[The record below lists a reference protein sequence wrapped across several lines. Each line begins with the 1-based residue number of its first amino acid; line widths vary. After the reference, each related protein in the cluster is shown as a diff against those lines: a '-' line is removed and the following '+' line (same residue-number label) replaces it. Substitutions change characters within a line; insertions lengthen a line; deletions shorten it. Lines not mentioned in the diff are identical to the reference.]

1 MKKKKKDGRRMQKKK
16 IEQILINY
24 NIQNT
29 ATNFNLI
36 ANSLLYG
43 KKVDIYKK
51 IIQLANYCIITDEK
65 NEESFT
71 SEILVSKNNRLLEDI
86 QKLFAITIIGSIP
99 SDFRSN
105 LFLRIKIYKNVSK

>member
-1 MKKKKKDGRRMQKKK
+1 MAEECRKK

-24 NIQNT
+24 KIDNT
-29 ATNFNLI
+29 PINFHSITKVLLI
-36 ANSLLYG
+36 G

-51 IIQLANYCIITDEK
+51 IIQLANFCIITDE

-71 SEILVSKNNRLLEDI
+71 CEILIYKNLRLMEDI
-86 QKLFAITIIGSIP
+86 QKLFAITIIGSSS

-105 LFLRIKIYKNVSK
+105 LFIRIKIHKNVSK